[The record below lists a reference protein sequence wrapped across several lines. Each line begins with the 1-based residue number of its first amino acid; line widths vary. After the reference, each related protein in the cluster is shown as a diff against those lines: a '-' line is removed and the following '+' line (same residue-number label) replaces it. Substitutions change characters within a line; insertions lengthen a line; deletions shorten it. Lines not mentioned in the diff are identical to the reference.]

1 MPWKENF
8 KLAIK
13 LNPNMLKEER
23 HQKILNEVLLR
34 NRILINDIAEQLDV
48 SVDTVRRDVK
58 ELDKKQLLKKVHGGA
73 ISLGFTSNKNLVEV
87 YDINEKQLIAR
98 KAVDLIVDGSAIFID
113 GGTTCMELAKA
124 IPNNKRITCFTLSLH
139 IAMELAH
146 KEGVDLI
153 FIGGKV
159 SKVSHMSISAGAINE
174 LSQITFDQSFIG
186 TGYIDVLHGL
196 SEFNWE
202 VVQIKRAI
210 IKSSKKTT
218 LLCVSKKFNSQ
229 QKYKC
234 VNVNAIT
241 TIVTELDPKD
251 KLFEPFKPL
260 NIKLI

>member
-1 MPWKENF
+1 
-8 KLAIK
+8 
-13 LNPNMLKEER
+13 MLKEER
-23 HQKILNEVLLR
+23 HQKILNEVSLR
-34 NRILINDIAEQLDV
+34 NRVLLNDIAEHLDV

-73 ISLGFTSNKNLVEV
+73 ISLGFTSNINSVEV
-87 YDINEKQLIAR
+87 YDIDEKQLIAH
-98 KAVDLIVDGSAIFID
+98 KAVGQIQDGSAIFID

-124 IPNNKRITCFTLSLH
+124 IPNNKKITCFTLSLH
-139 IAMELAH
+139 IAMELVH

-159 SKVSHMSISAGAINE
+159 SNVSHMSISAGAINE

-186 TGYIDVLHGL
+186 TGYIDAVHGL
-196 SEFNWE
+196 SEFDWE

-210 IKSSKKTT
+210 IKSSKKTI
-218 LLCVSKKFNSQ
+218 LLCISKKFNSQ

-241 TIVTELDPKD
+241 TIVTELEPKD
-251 KLFEPFKPL
+251 KLFEPFRSL
-260 NIKLI
+260 NINLV